1 MPGPCL
7 CTTLRAAAR
16 RLTASYDAALE
27 PAGISVAQFSL
38 LRSIGRAAP
47 LSLTVLGKMVELDRS
62 TVGRN
67 VRVIERMGLVRITHG
82 PDQRE
87 ATMALTGQGVDVVR
101 QALPLWEQAQRGI
114 EASLGPAATGQLA
127 VLLDAL

>member
-1 MPGPCL
+1 
-7 CTTLRAAAR
+7 
-16 RLTASYDAALE
+16 LTAIYDAALE

-38 LRSIGRAAP
+38 LRSIGRATP
-47 LSLTVLGKMVELDRS
+47 LSLTKLGKMVDLDRS

-87 ATMALTGQGVDVVR
+87 ATMALTGQGID
-101 QALPLWEQAQRGI
+101 ALRRATPLWEQAQCGI
-114 EASLGPAATGQLA
+114 EASLGPAASAQLA
-127 VLLDAL
+127 VLLESL